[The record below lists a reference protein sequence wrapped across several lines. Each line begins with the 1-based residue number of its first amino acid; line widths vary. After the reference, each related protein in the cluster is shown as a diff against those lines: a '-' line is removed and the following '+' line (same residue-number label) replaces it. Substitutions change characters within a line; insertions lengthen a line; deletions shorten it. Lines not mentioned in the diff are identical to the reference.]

1 MPEAAAAAERRPGPA
16 ASPVPAMRAV
26 DLTLR
31 FGGVTALAGVSFD
44 VGASE
49 IHAIIGPNGAGKSC
63 TLNCLNGFNVPQQG
77 RLYFG
82 EREITGLAPHRIA
95 QLGVGR
101 TFQGLQLFAGLS
113 VVDNLLTGRHLHM
126 KTGALQGFFYR
137 GPAHAEELRERR
149 RVEEI
154 IDFLEIKSIRHR
166 LVGSLSYGLRKRVDL
181 GRALAMEP
189 KVLLMDEPMAG
200 MNLEEKEDMVRFILD
215 IREAED
221 IPVVIVEH
229 DMQVVMDIADRI
241 TVLDWGHVIA
251 RGDPQAIRSDP
262 AVIKAYLGAPARR

>member
-1 MPEAAAAAERRPGPA
+1 MPEAAAASEPVEASQPA
-16 ASPVPAMRAV
+16 AAPLMRV
-26 DLTLR
+26 DGITLH
-31 FGGVTALAGVSFD
+31 FGGVAALSEVSFEI
-44 VGASE
+44 GASE

-63 TLNCLNGFNVPQQG
+63 TLNCLNGFNVPQHG
-77 RLYFG
+77 SLFFRD
-82 EREITGLAPHRIA
+82 REITGLPPHRIA

-101 TFQGLQLFAGLS
+101 TFQGLQLFAGLT

-126 KTGALQGFFYR
+126 KTGALQGFIYR
-137 GPAHAEELRERR
+137 GWAHAEELRERR

-154 IDFLEIKSIRHR
+154 IDFLEIKNIRHK

-181 GRALAMEP
+181 GRALAMDP

-200 MNLEEKEDMVRFILD
+200 MNLEEKEDMVRFVID
-215 IREAED
+215 IREALD

-251 RGDPQAIRSDP
+251 QGSPQAIKRDP
-262 AVIKAYLGAPARR
+262 AVIKAYLGAEVRK

>member
-1 MPEAAAAAERRPGPA
+1 MPELAAAPKPA
-16 ASPVPAMRAV
+16 VVPVPVTAPIMRA
-26 DLTLR
+26 DGITLR
-31 FGGVTALAGVSFD
+31 FGGVTALSGVSFEI
-44 VGASE
+44 GASE

-63 TLNCLNGFNVPQQG
+63 TLNCLNGFSLPQQG
-77 RLYFG
+77 RLFF
-82 EREITGLAPHRIA
+82 RDQEITGLPPHRIA
-95 QLGVGR
+95 RFGVGR

-126 KTGALQGFFYR
+126 KTGALQGFVYR
-137 GPAHAEELRERR
+137 GWAHAEELRERR

-154 IDFLEIKSIRHR
+154 IDFLEIKNIRHK

-200 MNLEEKEDMVRFILD
+200 MNLEEKEDMVRFVID
-215 IREAED
+215 IREALD

-229 DMQVVMDIADRI
+229 DMHVVMDIADRI

-251 RGDPQAIRSDP
+251 RGGPQAIKGDA
-262 AVIKAYLGAPARR
+262 AVIKAYLGAEVRR